1 MYVVVHMNEFY
12 SYSVFKSLSTTD
24 RCTGDM
30 NIPAQKISAF
40 QMGHKTQNGDFREVG
55 SNDFD

>member
-1 MYVVVHMNEFY
+1 MNEFY